1 MAERNSVVL
10 SGRVTELEPLRH
22 TPAGVPIASGRL
34 RHESRQAEAG
44 GERAVELEVDWL
56 AAGDTARLIAG
67 APLGIRLEAEGF
79 LAPKTRTRRQAV
91 LHIVRF
97 DLLEEGNGV

>member
-1 MAERNSVVL
+1 MVERNNVVL

-34 RHESRQAEAG
+34 RHESKQAEAG
-44 GERAVELEVDWL
+44 SARNVEFELDWL
-56 AAGDTARLIAG
+56 AAGEAAKLIAK

-79 LAPKTRTRRQAV
+79 LAAKAKTRRQAV

-97 DLLEEGNGV
+97 DLLGENNGI